1 MGNHK
6 GRPRAVPCLRRP
18 VPAQAGGH
26 VGLDIRRVMP
36 GTCPCAGRGTCLLH
50 GGYPYQLGDE
60 PKSKEE

>member
-26 VGLDIRRVMP
+26 AYFMGVTPTNWEMNPNQKR
-36 GTCPCAGRGTCLLH
+36 
-50 GGYPYQLGDE
+50 
-60 PKSKEE
+60 SKDG